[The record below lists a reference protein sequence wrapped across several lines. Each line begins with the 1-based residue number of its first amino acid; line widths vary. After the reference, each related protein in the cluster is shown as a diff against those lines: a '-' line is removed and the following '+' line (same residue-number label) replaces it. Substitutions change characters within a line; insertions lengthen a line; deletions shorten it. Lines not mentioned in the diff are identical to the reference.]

1 MATSRVV
8 RLNSLLKEVISEV
21 IHRQIHHIPYIN
33 KFVTITRVEIT
44 ADLYYAK
51 VYISYLGKDEE
62 KLKVLEALKENASQI
77 AIMSSKKMR
86 IRHFPSLT
94 FEIDTGLEKQM
105 RIEELLHKI
114 SKERQGR
121 QDREEDREENNPS

>member
-1 MATSRVV
+1 MSVPRVL

-21 IHRQIHHIPYIN
+21 IHRGIHHAPYIN
-33 KFVTITRVEIT
+33 DRIAITRVEIT
-44 ADLYYAK
+44 ADLKYATVYCSILGTDADK
-51 VYISYLGKDEE
+51 VKA
-62 KLKVLEALKENASQI
+62 LEALQSMSHQI
-77 AIMSSKKMR
+77 TMMSSKKIR

-114 SKERQGR
+114 KNEREARPQS
-121 QDREEDREENNPS
+121 EDNV